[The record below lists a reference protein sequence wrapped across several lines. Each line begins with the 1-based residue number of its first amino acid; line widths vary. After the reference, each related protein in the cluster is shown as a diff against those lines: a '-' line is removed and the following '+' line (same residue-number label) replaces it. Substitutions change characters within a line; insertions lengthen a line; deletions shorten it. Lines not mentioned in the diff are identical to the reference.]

1 MYTYK
6 RAHLRSAKMSNTV
19 KVKEMLANYMTMH
32 MDVDNVSDAALKE
45 EGAKVRAQLRD
56 MMGQEAFDI
65 MLAVLHNPSCEVID
79 MPQD

>member
-1 MYTYK
+1 
-6 RAHLRSAKMSNTV
+6 MSNTV

-32 MDVDNVSDAALKE
+32 MDVDNVSDATLVE
-45 EGAKVRAQLRD
+45 EGAKVRAQLRE

-79 MPQD
+79 MLQD

>member
-1 MYTYK
+1 
-6 RAHLRSAKMSNTV
+6 MSNTV

-32 MDVDNVSDAALKE
+32 MSVDTVSDAALRE
-45 EGAKVRAQLRD
+45 EVAKIREQLRE

-79 MPQD
+79 MLQD

>member
-1 MYTYK
+1 
-6 RAHLRSAKMSNTV
+6 MSNTV

-45 EGAKVRAQLRD
+45 EGAKVRAQLIG

-79 MPQD
+79 MLQD

>member
-1 MYTYK
+1 
-6 RAHLRSAKMSNTV
+6 MSNTV

-32 MDVDNVSDAALKE
+32 MDVDSVSDAALKE
-45 EGAKVRAQLRD
+45 EGAKVRVQLRD

-79 MPQD
+79 MLQD

>member
-1 MYTYK
+1 
-6 RAHLRSAKMSNTV
+6 MSNTV

-32 MDVDNVSDAALKE
+32 MDVDTVSDEALKE
-45 EGAKVRAQLRD
+45 EGAKVRAQLRE

-79 MPQD
+79 MLQD

>member
-1 MYTYK
+1 
-6 RAHLRSAKMSNTV
+6 MSNTV

-32 MDVDNVSDAALKE
+32 MDVDNVSDAALRE

-79 MPQD
+79 MLQD

>member
-1 MYTYK
+1 
-6 RAHLRSAKMSNTV
+6 MSNTV
-19 KVKEMLANYMTMH
+19 KVKEMLANYMAMH
-32 MDVDNVSDAALKE
+32 MDVDTVSDEALKE

-79 MPQD
+79 MLQD